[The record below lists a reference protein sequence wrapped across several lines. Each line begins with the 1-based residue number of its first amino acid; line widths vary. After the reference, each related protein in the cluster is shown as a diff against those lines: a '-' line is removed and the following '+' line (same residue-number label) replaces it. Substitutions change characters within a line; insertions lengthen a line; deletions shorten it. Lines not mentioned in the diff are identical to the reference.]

1 MSGWEPER
9 TEEHWSDVD
18 AWRGEL
24 HLEGDD
30 QWRGETLAVWD
41 DEEEAS
47 SDSDED
53 DNAPDIEIDW
63 PENLAG
69 PEYWLFKRDGM

>member
-9 TEEHWSDVD
+9 VEERWSDTD
-18 AWRGEL
+18 SWRGDL
-24 HLEGDD
+24 HLEGEEP
-30 QWRGETLAVWD
+30 WRGETLAVWD

-53 DNAPDIEIDW
+53 DSPEEVEIDW